1 MVYLNEQYYESALR
15 HFADA
20 GILQGEECYDNAV
33 YLYGN
38 SAECAL
44 KTLIEVYCGVD
55 SKNILMKKYSHD
67 LKQLAKDLFNFIANS
82 SSVALLD
89 PALGLKQQTFMVPE
103 VLFRDHPE
111 RRYAGNG
118 TFSVEDVNQCEKAAH
133 ILIDEMI
140 KQYMDGY
147 IN

>member
-1 MVYLNEQYYESALR
+1 MNEKFYEAALR
-15 HFADA
+15 HFVDA
-20 GILQGEECYDNAV
+20 GILKVQECYDNAV

-44 KTLIEVYCGVD
+44 KTMIKTYCGVN
-55 SKNILMKKYSHD
+55 SKNIFMNKYKHD
-67 LKQLAKDLFNFIANS
+67 LKKIAGDLFSFVVNS
-82 SSVALLD
+82 STIALLD
-89 PALGLKQQTFMVPE
+89 PALGLKQQIFTVPE

-111 RRYAGNG
+111 RRYEGNG
-118 TFSVEDVNQCEKAAH
+118 IFTLGDAEECERAVH
-133 ILIDEMI
+133 IMIDEMI